1 MGSSTDDRGVSRP
14 LPVRS
19 SRSRHPGRRLVALGA
34 ITTVLALTL
43 VACFPPAEHGAPI
56 LATSTWAGG
65 LSKPWDLAFLPDGAG
80 VYTENDTGR
89 IWGRLS
95 GDDRNHLFGQVQTFA
110 ASPAFDNTGEGGLMG
125 IAIDPNW
132 SSNRRAY
139 VCYSTTVDNRV
150 ARFTLD
156 PASSTPIADW
166 TPIVTGIPHNTFHD
180 GCRVRFQPGTGAL
193 FVSTG
198 DAALRTG
205 PQSDTVLAGK
215 ILRIDTDGNP
225 WPGNVSG
232 QRWYTKGHRNPQG
245 IAFRPGNNQPFSI
258 EHGPDVNDEVNQ
270 LTNGGNA
277 GWNPDNG
284 SAYDQSKPMTD
295 PAIATIFP
303 TWASGGV
310 TVAPSGGTFLS
321 GAKWRNWDGALVV
334 ACLDGSPDVG
344 QRLLVMH
351 LSADGTTLTA
361 PPVTALNLGVRLR
374 SAVQGPDGDL
384 YVTTDGDGGSGAIW
398 RIIPV

>member
-1 MGSSTDDRGVSRP
+1 
-14 LPVRS
+14 
-19 SRSRHPGRRLVALGA
+19 
-34 ITTVLALTL
+34 
-43 VACFPPAEHGAPI
+43 
-56 LATSTWAGG
+56 LATSTWVGG
-65 LSKPWDLAFLPDGAG
+65 LSKPWDLAFLPGGAG

-89 IWGRLS
+89 IWGRFS
-95 GDDRNHLFGQVQTFA
+95 DADRNHLLGQVQTFA
-110 ASPAFDNTGEGGLMG
+110 TSPAFDNSGEGGLMG

-132 SSNRRAY
+132 SSNHRAY
-139 VCYSTTVDNRV
+139 VCYSTTADNRV

-156 PASSTPIADW
+156 PAAPTPIANW
-166 TPIVTGIPHNTFHD
+166 TPIVTGIPHNTFHN
-180 GCRVRFQPGTGAL
+180 GCRVRFQPGTSAL

-198 DAALRTG
+198 DAGLRSG

-215 ILRIDTDGNP
+215 ILRVDTDGNA

-245 IAFRPGNNQPFSI
+245 LAFRPGSNQPFSV

-284 SAYDQSKPMTD
+284 SAYDQSRPMTD

-310 TVAPSGGTFLS
+310 TVAPSGATFLS

-351 LSADGTTLTA
+351 VSSDGTTLTA
-361 PPVTALNLGVRLR
+361 PAVTALALGVRLR

-384 YVTTDGDGGSGAIW
+384 YVTTDLDNGSGAIW